1 MKYKAG
7 DVLQVKSLEW
17 YNKNKDKDGFI
28 NYATAFDEYGYYFCQ
43 AMSLYCGKNV
53 TIAEVCNGA
62 SKLYYR
68 ILEDNQKFTYIDEMF
83 ECIIESKEL
92 TKEEK
97 LIQLIQ
103 DKNYLPQEE
112 FNILIE
118 SYLDSLIPYNQGKD
132 LDIREACNIDA
143 ISVTHRIEE
152 LRDDYKGSDFSII
165 VENIIKRL
173 SKRELAFLM
182 LANYITA
189 K

>member
-17 YNKNKDKDGFI
+17 FEENKEYDDLFQGDSVRCGCTNFIEEMIPFLGKTITVISLESSTYNCEEDGDRFSW
-28 NYATAFDEYGYYFCQ
+28 T
-43 AMSLYCGKNV
+43 
-53 TIAEVCNGA
+53 
-62 SKLYYR
+62 
-68 ILEDNQKFTYIDEMF
+68 DEMF
-83 ECIIESKEL
+83 EGL
-92 TKEEK
+92 ANPTKKEK
-97 LIQLIQ
+97 LIELIQ
-103 DKNYLPQEE
+103 DNFYLPQEE

-118 SYLDSLIPYNQGKD
+118 SYLDSLIPYNHGNFE
-132 LDIREACNIDA
+132 ISESCNIDA
-143 ISVTHRIEE
+143 ISVTNRIKE
-152 LRDDYKGSDFSII
+152 LRDEYKGSDFSII